1 MSLCRSL
8 SNHSFN
14 SKIIMTDAKKM
25 SANVSVALASCGDC
39 AIAIYG
45 DLDAIAKTPCS
56 LSKAASDALLFN
68 NSANAD
74 LTPAIEA
81 IKTGI
86 IIARG
91 PLAPLPDLPKGLAI
105 IETVNARLG
114 FARCVRDHF
123 AQNEGQGHI
132 HPTAVIEADVHIN
145 PTASIGAHCYIGA
158 GCSIG
163 AGTRIAPN
171 VTIYNGCA
179 IGANVT
185 INAGTVIGADGFGY
199 EQNSQG
205 GYEKFPHMGGVIIE
219 DGVDIGANTCVDRG
233 VLDNTIIK
241 KRARIDNL
249 VHVAHNVV
257 IGEDAIVI
265 ALTMLGGSVTIGDRA
280 WIAPAA
286 TIINQK
292 NIGADAVVGLAAV
305 VTKDVQ
311 EGQTVMGAPA
321 VDQAQ
326 FKAQNLA
333 MKALLK

>member
-1 MSLCRSL
+1 MMKEATNMST
-8 SNHSFN
+8 HV
-14 SKIIMTDAKKM
+14 
-25 SANVSVALASCGDC
+25 SAAFASCGDC

-45 DLDAIAKTPCS
+45 DPDAIATAPRS
-56 LSKAASDALLFN
+56 LSNAAPDALLFS

-74 LTPAIEA
+74 LVPAIRA

-105 IETVNARLG
+105 IETSNARLG

-123 AQNEGQGHI
+123 AQNGNTGQI
-132 HPTAVIEADVHIN
+132 HSTAVIEPDVHID

-163 AGTRIAPN
+163 AGTKIAPN
-171 VTIYNGCA
+171 VTIYYGCS
-179 IGANVT
+179 IGADVT

-241 KRARIDNL
+241 KRARVDNL

-265 ALTMLGGSVTIGDRA
+265 ALTMIGGSVTIGDRA

-292 NIGADAVVGLAAV
+292 SIGADAVVGLAAV

-311 EGQTVMGAPA
+311 EGQTVMGTPA